1 MVLDRERG
9 LPMATTH
16 SPGRRVAE
24 VPSRMIGRFRHGILN
39 SNQTMS
45 TTKVRDPDNILQE
58 TLKIIP

>member
-24 VPSRMIGRFRHGILN
+24 VPSRMMGRFRHGILN
-39 SNQTMS
+39 SIRQSQQPKCGIRITFY
-45 TTKVRDPDNILQE
+45 KGL
-58 TLKIIP
+58 